1 MKLIAEG
8 AEARVYAGPSSIA
21 KKRLRK
27 SYRIRQLDDRLRRFR
42 TRREAKIL
50 ERLRSLGADVPKVIR
65 ADPEKGTIT
74 LELIKG
80 KKVRDSLGARNCEK
94 LGRSMGEAAGL
105 MHGSG
110 IIHGDLTT
118 SNMIESRGKLFL
130 IDFGLGFFSDKTEYK
145 AVDVHL
151 LRQALRGTH
160 SRVAEKCFEAFLQG
174 YSKNCPGSGEVLD
187 RLEKV
192 ESRGRYKGKTEKLR

>member
-8 AEARVYAGPSSIA
+8 AEARVYSGSGRIA

-27 SYRIRQLDDRLRRFR
+27 GYRIRQLDDRLRRFR
-42 TRREAKIL
+42 TKREAKIL
-50 ERLRSLGADVPKVIR
+50 ERLKSLGANVPKVLR
-65 ADPEKGTIT
+65 SDPEKGTMS

-80 KKVRDSLGARNCEK
+80 KKVRDVLNSRNCQK
-94 LGRSMGEAAGL
+94 LGRSMGEAAGF
-105 MHGSG
+105 MHKSG
-110 IIHGDLTT
+110 IMHGDLTT

-130 IDFGLGFFSDKTEYK
+130 IDFGLGFFSDKTEDK

-151 LRQALRGTH
+151 LRQALRGSH
-160 SRVAEKCFEAFLQG
+160 SKVSEKCFEAFLKG
-174 YSKNCPGSGEVLD
+174 YSKNCPGSDEVLL

-192 ESRGRYKGKTEKLR
+192 ESRGRYKGKSEKLK